1 MGFNYDFVGSG
12 LSSNFNTYKR
22 REKGKMSAGGLDRIG
37 PDIVEPKFYQRRRK
51 REKKNGI
58 TVSVSDTVVETRGEA
73 V

>member
-1 MGFNYDFVGSG
+1 
-12 LSSNFNTYKR
+12 
-22 REKGKMSAGGLDRIG
+22 MSAGGLDRIG

-58 TVSVSDTVVETRGEA
+58 TVSVSDTVVEARGEA